1 MKAHQWLAH
10 DDTGVWWLMY
20 IFATLKWR
28 LWRKWDLYIITCFK
42 SQLSINE
49 MGSIIFFFLLFPCGP
64 LPLLY
69 MNWGEHSGIC
79 GNLLKFYNLNWLFKF
94 RQQHSGYLTDT
105 SEFPM
110 AASTH
115 LLFICTQFI
124 KRLFSRSQGSVE
136 SCCWQNFWKEEK
148 KCKE

>member
-1 MKAHQWLAH
+1 MTLEY
-10 DDTGVWWLMY
+10 DGLC
-20 IFATLKWR
+20 IFLLPWNGDYGGNGIFISLPVSRAS
-28 LWRKWDLYIITCFK
+28 
-42 SQLSINE
+42 SQL
-49 MGSIIFFFLLFPCGP
+49 MRWDPLFFFLLFPCGP

-69 MNWGEHSGIC
+69 MKWGEHSGIC

-105 SEFPM
+105 FEFPM
-110 AASTH
+110 AVSTH
-115 LLFICTQFI
+115 LLFISTQFI
-124 KRLFSRSQGSVE
+124 KRLFSRSQGFVE